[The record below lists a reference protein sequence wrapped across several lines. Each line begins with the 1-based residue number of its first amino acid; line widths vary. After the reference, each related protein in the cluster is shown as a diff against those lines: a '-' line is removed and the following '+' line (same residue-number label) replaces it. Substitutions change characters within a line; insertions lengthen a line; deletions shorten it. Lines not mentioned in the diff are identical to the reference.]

1 MGETK
6 AGRNTLRPTR
16 HAAPDRRRGEN
27 VGQGGKVALVPGSG
41 VLCKERSKISPAW
54 RAAVTYGRWDHHL
67 SQRGPV
73 LQEDDERTF
82 PRREEHARRAAPAAG
97 TGPGVRLQASAKM
110 GFQPRSRFTA
120 GSAVAEGK
128 RVPVQHL
135 GTRSCTPKKMQGK
148 GMVLNSTLLTCR
160 REQFSQLVL
169 FCTPVPRELPAVR
182 TNDFKK

>member
-1 MGETK
+1 M
-6 AGRNTLRPTR
+6 
-16 HAAPDRRRGEN
+16 
-27 VGQGGKVALVPGSG
+27 
-41 VLCKERSKISPAW
+41 
-54 RAAVTYGRWDHHL
+54 
-67 SQRGPV
+67 
-73 LQEDDERTF
+73 
-82 PRREEHARRAAPAAG
+82 
-97 TGPGVRLQASAKM
+97 RLQASAKM

-148 GMVLNSTLLTCR
+148 GMVLNRTLLTCR